1 MQTTLNDMTVLFL
14 SILLEALPFVML
26 GSIIA
31 SVISMFVSDNLMYRL
46 IPKNRIGGLLAASL
60 LGIVFPVCDCTVI
73 PIMRRLIRKGLPPS
87 LAVTF
92 MCAVPIVNPAVIAAT
107 YWAFTTEPCII
118 WLRLIV
124 GMWTAIAV
132 GFTIGK
138 ITRESNPLLDEKSV
152 ADSKTHDGCS
162 CAEHTHIPT
171 KDGAHEWTS
180 SHTTHT
186 AYKHDGCECG
196 NQGNKP
202 ALSENLTNWNKISL
216 KIKLFLEHTKGE
228 FIDSVALIVIGAF
241 LSAVMQILVPR
252 TIMYPLSSSPVTSV
266 GVMMGFTYLISLCS
280 NADAFVAKSFYGLF
294 TTGSVV
300 AFMTF
305 GQMIDL
311 KNTVVLLG
319 FFKKRFVL
327 VTIIV
332 ITIICLLWGV
342 AINILGRGL

>member
-1 MQTTLNDMTVLFL
+1 MQNIFNDMTVLFL

-31 SVISMFVSDNLMYRL
+31 SVISMFVSDNMLYRL
-46 IPKNRIGGLLAASL
+46 IPKNRIGGLFAVSL

-73 PIMRRLIRKGLPPS
+73 PIMRRLIRKGLPSS

-92 MCAVPIVNPAVIAAT
+92 MCAVPIVNPTVMAAT
-107 YWAFTTEPCII
+107 YWAFTTEPRII

-138 ITRESNPLLDEKSV
+138 LTRESNPLLDEKSMV
-152 ADSKTHDGCS
+152 DHKAHDGCS
-162 CAEHTHIPT
+162 CAEHTYIPAKEGVRETTCPHKIHIAD
-171 KDGAHEWTS
+171 KHE
-180 SHTTHT
+180 
-186 AYKHDGCECG
+186 GCECG
-196 NQGNKP
+196 NHGDQTVI
-202 ALSENLTNWNKISL
+202 SENLTRWNKISS
-216 KIKLFLEHTKGE
+216 KIKLFIEHTKGE
-228 FIDSVALIVIGAF
+228 FIDSIALIVIGAF
-241 LSAVMQILVPR
+241 LSAVMQMLVPR

-319 FFKKRFVL
+319 FFKKRFVV

-332 ITIICLLWGV
+332 IAIICLLWGV